1 MGDKYLRDFYYW
13 PGPGSIIVDI
23 DTHRPSNPKSRYSE
37 SLVAFRY
44 TDPLQLSHIS
54 KHTRRVERIKRKN
67 SRRKNR
73 FITTVNYFV
82 RNCQTG
88 KCMGTPFSARGVLII
103 LWVVSPL
110 LNSLCYFFWGA
121 PVTHWEGVETQDWD
135 WDQDVFK
142 SNLISK
148 YQPLI
153 LLSWLLL
160 LYIHRSKIYAC
171 KNRYMVKRLVLG
183 ATWFHSPWFFS

>member
-110 LNSLCYFFWGA
+110 LNSLCYFFGEPQLHTGKA
-121 PVTHWEGVETQDWD
+121 SKHRIGIGIKM
-135 WDQDVFK
+135 F
-142 SNLISK
+142 SN
-148 YQPLI
+148 QI
-153 LLSWLLL
+153 LFQNT
-160 LYIHRSKIYAC
+160 
-171 KNRYMVKRLVLG
+171 NR
-183 ATWFHSPWFFS
+183 WFFWADFYFYIYTEVKYTLAKTDTWSKD